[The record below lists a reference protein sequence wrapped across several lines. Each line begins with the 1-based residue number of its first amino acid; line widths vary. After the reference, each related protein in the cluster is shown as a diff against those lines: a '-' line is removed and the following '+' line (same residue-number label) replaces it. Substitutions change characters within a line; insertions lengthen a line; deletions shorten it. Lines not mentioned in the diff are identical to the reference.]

1 MKRIMP
7 ATIFGILFAV
17 FMLSGCAG
25 VLSNYESPQVTLADL
40 RVQEIKPLETSFLI
54 QLRVANP
61 NDSSLEI
68 TGLSCDLELDNTHFA
83 SGLQGERRS
92 VAPYSSALVPVEV
105 HASMLNMVSSVLQW
119 LQAAHQQ
126 GGGKEAITYGLTGHV
141 RISNGTVSH
150 KLPFESTGEL
160 NLQQLHPAR

>member
-1 MKRIMP
+1 MKTIRP
-7 ATIFGILFAV
+7 SAIFGILFSV
-17 FMLSGCAG
+17 FLFSGCAG
-25 VLSNYESPQVTLADL
+25 VLTNYEPPQVSLADL

-92 VAPYSSALVPVEV
+92 IAPYSSALVPVEV

-119 LQAAHQQ
+119 LQTADQPGA
-126 GGGKEAITYGLTGHV
+126 GKEGITYGLTGHV

-160 NLQQLHPAR
+160 NLQQLQPNR